1 MMLDFPRKLSDYTTH
16 LLSLGQVVFTD
27 KQAQEALGISKRSL
41 LDAAQKLQRRNH
53 LLTPRRGFYVIVS
66 PQFLSWGAPPP
77 SWYIDALMKH
87 EAAPYYVGLL
97 KAAELHGATHQ
108 AVMEF
113 QVVTNKR
120 LPRIKAGR
128 SPIAF
133 YYRKDMEEL
142 AAGIQDQKTD
152 TGRMTISGPE
162 LTALDLV
169 RYPRA
174 AAGLDHIVTVLA
186 DLGARIDANKL
197 AALSDNFE
205 RAVLQRLGYLLCL
218 SGHGVKADGVDERLI
233 QQSPLPWVELE
244 PASANDPDFAPD
256 PIERDARWHVVV
268 RRIPEADK

>member
-1 MMLDFPRKLSDYTTH
+1 MMIDRPRKLSDYTTH
-16 LLSLGQVVFTD
+16 LLSQGQVVFTD
-27 KQAQEALGISKRSL
+27 KQAQQALGISKRSL

-53 LLTPRRGFYVIVS
+53 LLMPRRGFYVVVS

-77 SWYIDALMKH
+77 SWYVDALMKH

-113 QVVTNKR
+113 QVITNKR

-133 YYRKDMEEL
+133 YYRKDMEVL
-142 AAGIQDQKTD
+142 AAGIQYYKTD

-174 AAGLDHIVTVLA
+174 AAGLDNIVTVLA
-186 DLGARIDANKL
+186 ELGARIDASKL
-197 AALSDNFE
+197 AALSGNFE

-218 SGHGVKADGVDERLI
+218 AGHGPKADGMDERLH
-233 QQSPLPWVELE
+233 QFSPLPWVELE
-244 PASANDPDFAPD
+244 PALANDPDFAPD
-256 PIERDARWHVVV
+256 PVERDARWHVVV
-268 RRIPEADK
+268 RRIPETDE